1 MIEIVF
7 LMIFFLF
14 VFPFVLSYVLALGK
28 ERLNIDLNYTKNPR
42 YFAVSFRKKIT
53 RALTLASE
61 ISKHSRIEVQLSK
74 KEYIKYG
81 KFNNLTFNLFPNHIY
96 VITNRSFTIKKGTV
110 IKKEIYA
117 LYDLVIEDDCF
128 LRAVA
133 CDGNCTIHND
143 VVIVRWIDAVKS
155 LKVGSGCS
163 LGVVGSS
170 EGNLHIEAKNIFTRL
185 YGHPITTYGVKDE
198 TPKEFSLII
207 EQTIRENPVEFEGI
221 KSQPIYIKGDIFSD
235 EDIKLKNVIVEGTI
249 FSFKDIYLEN
259 VVVGSPDRKVSVIG
273 EKIILGKN
281 VKIYGYVQA
290 NIKCGRIE

>member
-1 MIEIVF
+1 VIEVVF
-7 LMIFFLF
+7 FMIFFLF
-14 VFPFVLSYVLALGK
+14 VFPFALSYVLASGK

-53 RALTLASE
+53 RALTLASA
-61 ISKHSRIEVQLSK
+61 ISKDSRVEVQLSK

-81 KFNNLTFNLFPNHIY
+81 KFNNLTFSLFPNHIY

-117 LYDLVIEDDCF
+117 LYDLIIEDDCF

-133 CDGNCTIHND
+133 CDGNCIIHND
-143 VVIVRWIDAVKS
+143 VIIVRWIDAIKS

-170 EGNLHIEAKNIFTRL
+170 KGNLHLDKNNIFTRL
-185 YGHPITTYGVKDE
+185 YGYPVTTYGIKD
-198 TPKEFSLII
+198 KKYDEFSIVI
-207 EQTIRENPVEFEGI
+207 EKTLRENPVELEGTDS
-221 KSQPIYIKGDIFSD
+221 KPVYVKGDIFSD
-235 EDIKLKNVIVEGTI
+235 ENIKLKNVIVEGTI
-249 FSFKDIYLEN
+249 FSFKNIYLEN

-273 EKIILGKN
+273 EKVTLGKN

-290 NIKCGRIE
+290 NTKYGKIA